1 MKSEYYNVQRMD
13 WFCSIGLYDSLY
25 LNSTHKL
32 LYLNSSQKVY
42 YLVIVLYIVM
52 TAFSFMT
59 SDYLHTQ
66 KGRSVGVGWRFRCK
80 L

>member
-25 LNSTHKL
+25 LNSSQKL
-32 LYLNSSQKVY
+32 LYLNSSQKLY
-42 YLVIVLYIVM
+42 YFVIVLYIVM
-52 TAFSFMT
+52 TAVMT
-59 SDYLHTQ
+59 SDCLHTQ
-66 KGRSVGVGWRFRCK
+66 KGRSVGWGFRCK